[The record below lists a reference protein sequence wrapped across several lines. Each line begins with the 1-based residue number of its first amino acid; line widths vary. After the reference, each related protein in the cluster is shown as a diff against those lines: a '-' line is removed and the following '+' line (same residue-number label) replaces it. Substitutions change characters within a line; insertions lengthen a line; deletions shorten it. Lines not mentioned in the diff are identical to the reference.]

1 MNQRLA
7 ERYSRHVRLSEIG
20 PCGQERLN
28 AARVLV
34 VGLGGLGSPVAM
46 YLAASGV
53 GHIVLSDYDVVEL
66 SNLQRQ
72 IVHRSGDVGRNKVES
87 ARDALLALNPEI
99 EVTPKHWALDDDLDD
114 EVAAA
119 TVVVDA
125 TDNFESRF
133 VLNAACWRH
142 ATPLVSGAAIRM
154 EGQIAVFDPRDPDSP
169 CYRCLYSDDG
179 RAEGEPCALVGV
191 LAPLLGI
198 IGSVQA
204 VETIKLIAGFRRLP
218 RRKADRPRRGGDG
231 MARAQA
237 RQGPRLPG
245 LRHARGARRGSG
257 GSPVKIATWNVDSL
271 DVRLPHVLDRLDEH
285 RPDAPAPGKDP
296 ACPACGA
303 NQEVPR

>member
-204 VETIKLIAGFRRLP
+204 VETIKLIAGFGASLAGRLIALDAAEMEW
-218 RRKADRPRRGGDG
+218 REL
-231 MARAQA
+231 
-237 RQGPRLPG
+237 RL
-245 LRHARGARRGSG
+245 
-257 GSPVKIATWNVDSL
+257 
-271 DVRLPHVLDRLDEH
+271 
-285 RPDAPAPGKDP
+285 GKDP
-296 ACPACGA
+296 ACPVCGTHEVHGA

>member
-1 MNQRLA
+1 MDERLA
-7 ERYSRHVRLSEIG
+7 ERYSRHVRLVQIG
-20 PCGQERLN
+20 LEGQERLN

-72 IVHRSGDVGRNKVES
+72 IVHRSDDVGRNKVES
-87 ARDALLALNPEI
+87 ARDTLLALNPEI
-99 EVTPKHWALDDDLDD
+99 EVTPIHWALDDDLDA

-133 VLNAACWRH
+133 ALNAACWSH
-142 ATPLVSGAAIRM
+142 GTPLVSGAAIRM
-154 EGQIAVFDPRDPDSP
+154 EGQIAVFDPRDPASP

-179 RAEGEPCALVGV
+179 PVEGEPCALVGV

-204 VETIKLIAGFRRLP
+204 VETIKLVAGFGTSLAGRLIAFDATDMEW
-218 RRKADRPRRGGDG
+218 REL
-231 MARAQA
+231 
-237 RQGPRLPG
+237 RL
-245 LRHARGARRGSG
+245 
-257 GSPVKIATWNVDSL
+257 
-271 DVRLPHVLDRLDEH
+271 
-285 RPDAPAPGKDP
+285 GKDP
-296 ACPACGA
+296 ACPVCATQSKRASRPGK
-303 NQEVPR
+303 

>member
-1 MNQRLA
+1 MRLA
-7 ERYSRHVRLSEIG
+7 QIG
-20 PCGQERLN
+20 QDGQERLN

-34 VGLGGLGSPVAM
+34 VGLGGLGSPAAM

-72 IVHRSGDVGRNKVES
+72 IVHRSDDVGRNKVES
-87 ARDALLALNPEI
+87 ARNTLLALNPEI
-99 EVTPKHWALDDDLDD
+99 EVTPIHWALDDDLDA

-133 VLNAACWRH
+133 ALNAACWRSR
-142 ATPLVSGAAIRM
+142 TPLVSGAAIRM
-154 EGQIAVFDPRDPDSP
+154 EGQIAVFDPRDPQSP

-179 RAEGEPCALVGV
+179 DVEGEPCALVGV

-204 VETIKLIAGFRRLP
+204 VETIKLITGFGTSLAGRL
-218 RRKADRPRRGGDG
+218 
-231 MARAQA
+231 
-237 RQGPRLPG
+237 
-245 LRHARGARRGSG
+245 
-257 GSPVKIATWNVDSL
+257 I
-271 DVRLPHVLDRLDEH
+271 VLDATEMEWRELRL
-285 RPDAPAPGKDP
+285 GKDP
-296 ACPACGA
+296 ACPVCGTPA
-303 NQEVPR
+303 DASSQAT